1 MNQAVGSFDPATFL
15 DMQTTEPMST
25 APVPIAQGEYPAVI
39 EKVDTRAWKA
49 RDGSSSGIALDIVW
63 NVDDAGVKAALGR
76 DKVTVKQGIMLDLN
90 ESGTGMDTGKGKNVS
105 LGRLREALGL
115 DQPGVPFSFRQL
127 IGHAAKISVTQ
138 RVDGDQI
145 YNDVK
150 GVVKLA

>member
-1 MNQAVGSFDPATFL
+1 
-15 DMQTTEPMST
+15 MQTTDAMST
-25 APVPIAQGEYPAVI
+25 APVPIDQGEYPAVI

-49 RDGSSSGIALDIVW
+49 RDGSSSGIALDITW
-63 NVDDAGVKAALGR
+63 NVDDAGVKEKLGR

-90 ESGTGMDTGKGKNVS
+90 ESGTGMDTGKGKNVT

-115 DQPGVPFSFRQL
+115 NQPGTPFSFRQL
-127 IGHAAKISVTQ
+127 IGRAAKISVTQ